1 MSTEYFAS
9 GPLLLLGAVVLATL
23 LFLGVIAG
31 FLRRPRDD
39 AERARLF
46 EMGYYLPRR
55 PSRWPQAFLCT
66 AMGLGVPLTAL
77 AFASTRPGYGNDAW
91 VVACIISV
99 AGIVGAT
106 IIASIVF
113 FRPEPSG
120 QPERLEPASAPVK
133 PASDPDALDFAG
145 RLGRG

>member
-1 MSTEYFAS
+1 MSPEHLS
-9 GPLLLLGAVVLATL
+9 VGGLLLFIAIGAVVFIGAIALV
-23 LFLGVIAG
+23 LG
-31 FLRRPRDD
+31 LRRSATD
-39 AERARLF
+39 AERSRLF

-55 PSRWPQAFLCT
+55 PSRWPQAFFCT
-66 AMGLGVPLTAL
+66 AMGLGVPVTAL
-77 AFASTRPGYGNDAW
+77 TFASTRNGAWSDAW
-91 VVACIISV
+91 IVACVISV

-106 IIASIVF
+106 IVASLVF

-120 QPERLEPASAPVK
+120 QPEKLVAGHSK